1 MPCELLLPKNHP
13 KDKQICT
20 NYVPGSGFPPAA
32 SCFGD
37 SGGPLTVNENG
48 YSVVIGIVSSGVG
61 PCVPQSTEADIYTEV
76 QAYLPWITK
85 IIGQGS
91 DLSFLSSFEQKE
103 C

>member
-1 MPCELLLPKNHP
+1 MPCETFLPKNYP
-13 KDKQICT
+13 IDKKICT
-20 NYVPGSGFPPAA
+20 NYVPGSGLPPAS

-48 YSVVIGIVSSGVG
+48 YQVVIGIVSSGYG
-61 PCVPQSTEADIYTEV
+61 PCVPRSTKADIYTKV

-85 IIGQGS
+85 IIGQGL
-91 DLSFLSSFEQKE
+91 DLSFLSSFEQTE